1 MSVLANHQLRPAA
14 SSRAPTRRRAPAP
27 RVATVAHASSK
38 ESSDDDTSKT
48 THRENAVGALVAGVA
63 AASVALTAV
72 PNVALAKAKPVTETP
87 GASSTTELN
96 AAALYDK
103 VSAANQ
109 AKVATPSDDAEPA
122 VNQAGNASGPKKTT
136 RTFDSFADFKAEL
149 AEDMVTAPSTKK
161 EPKKP
166 TQKSFDA
173 TQASTKKESFATKL
187 AADAQKRAEDDA
199 KYAALRAEYEAKMDR
214 IRAERRLE
222 EKARVAQQNA
232 EVRAK
237 KEAAKAKSDEVAAK
251 NAAREAAFRAEQDAK
266 LAAKTAAQAKE
277 QKKNA
282 AGDKKR
288 AAASEKKAKEAAK
301 KKAESSAAAKKAKL
315 LKARK
320 ELVPGVNAPAPRAPE
335 KVPLA
340 PRLETTKPR
349 DVPAKE
355 PVAKTNPLLPEVQ
368 LAKKAPAEK
377 SASKK
382 APSQPASSSKKA
394 SAKASQSKKMPAPK
408 KKKKSSDSSPLTPLV
423 YLGLFYLA
431 YAFITDDE

>member
-27 RVATVAHASSK
+27 RVATVARASSK
-38 ESSDDDTSKT
+38 QSSPDDDDASKT
-48 THRENAVGALVAGVA
+48 HHRQNAVGALIAGVA

-72 PNVALAKAKPVTETP
+72 PDVALAKAKPATETP
-87 GASSTTELN
+87 GASAATELN

-109 AKVATPSDDAEPA
+109 AKVATPGSNDAEPA
-122 VNQAGNASGPKKTT
+122 VNQAGPKKAT
-136 RTFDSFADFKAEL
+136 RAFDSLADFKAEL
-149 AEDMVTAPSTKK
+149 AEDMVTTPSTAK

-166 TQKSFDA
+166 TQKTFDA
-173 TQASTKKESFATKL
+173 SSASTQKETFAAKL
-187 AADAQKRAEDDA
+187 DSSARKRAEDDA

-214 IRAERRLE
+214 IRAERRLQ
-222 EKARVAQQNA
+222 EKARVASQNA

-237 KEAAKAKSDEVAAK
+237 KDAAKAKSDEVALK

-266 LAAKTAAQAKE
+266 AAAKAAARAKE

-282 AGDKKR
+282 ASDKKA
-288 AAASEKKAKEAAK
+288 AAASEKKAREAAK
-301 KKAESSAAAKKAKL
+301 KKAEASAAAKKAKL
-315 LKARK
+315 LKAKK

-349 DVPAKE
+349 DVPAKA
-355 PVAKTNPLLPEVQ
+355 PVQKTNPLLPEVQ

-377 SASKK
+377 SEKTASKK
-382 APSQPASSSKKA
+382 ATSSSKKA
-394 SAKASQSKKMPAPK
+394 SQSKKAPSKKAPK
-408 KKKKSSDSSPLTPLV
+408 RKKNSDSSPLTPLV

-431 YAFITDDE
+431 YAFVTDDE

>member
-38 ESSDDDTSKT
+38 ESSDDDTSK

-109 AKVATPSDDAEPA
+109 AKVATPSNDAEP
-122 VNQAGNASGPKKTT
+122 NQAVVASSGPKKAT
-136 RTFDSFADFKAEL
+136 RAFDSFADFKAEL

-431 YAFITDDE
+431 YAFVTDDE

>member
-1 MSVLANHQLRPAA
+1 M
-14 SSRAPTRRRAPAP
+14 
-27 RVATVAHASSK
+27 
-38 ESSDDDTSKT
+38 
-48 THRENAVGALVAGVA
+48 GALIAGVA

-72 PNVALAKAKPVTETP
+72 PDVALAKAKPATETP
-87 GASSTTELN
+87 GASAATELN

-109 AKVATPSDDAEPA
+109 AKVATPPSVDAEP
-122 VNQAGNASGPKKTT
+122 NQAVVASSGPKKTT
-136 RTFDSFADFKAEL
+136 RAFDSLADFKAEL
-149 AEDMVTAPSTKK
+149 AEDMVTTPSTAK

-166 TQKSFDA
+166 TQKTFDA
-173 TQASTKKESFATKL
+173 SSASTQKETFAAKL
-187 AADAQKRAEDDA
+187 DSSARKRAEDDA

-214 IRAERRLE
+214 IRAERRLQ
-222 EKARVAQQNA
+222 EKARVASQNA

-237 KEAAKAKSDEVAAK
+237 KDAAKAKSDEVAAK

-266 LAAKTAAQAKE
+266 AAAKAAARAKE

-282 AGDKKR
+282 ASDKKA

-301 KKAESSAAAKKAKL
+301 KKAEASAAAKKAKL
-315 LKARK
+315 LKAKK

-349 DVPAKE
+349 DVPAKA
-355 PVAKTNPLLPEVQ
+355 PVRKTNPLLPEVQ
-368 LAKKAPAEK
+368 LAKKAPEK
-377 SASKK
+377 SEKAASKK
-382 APSQPASSSKKA
+382 ATSSSKKA
-394 SAKASQSKKMPAPK
+394 SQSKKAPSKKAPK
-408 KKKKSSDSSPLTPLV
+408 KKKNSDSSPLTPLV

-431 YAFITDDE
+431 YAFVTDDE

>member
-1 MSVLANHQLRPAA
+1 M
-14 SSRAPTRRRAPAP
+14 
-27 RVATVAHASSK
+27 
-38 ESSDDDTSKT
+38 
-48 THRENAVGALVAGVA
+48 GALIAGVA

-72 PNVALAKAKPVTETP
+72 PDVALAKAKPATETP
-87 GASSTTELN
+87 GASAATELN

-109 AKVATPSDDAEPA
+109 AKVATPPSVDAEP
-122 VNQAGNASGPKKTT
+122 NQAVVASSGPKKTT
-136 RTFDSFADFKAEL
+136 RAFDSLADFKAEL
-149 AEDMVTAPSTKK
+149 AEDMVTTPSTAK

-166 TQKSFDA
+166 TQKTFDA
-173 TQASTKKESFATKL
+173 SSASTQKETFAAKL
-187 AADAQKRAEDDA
+187 DSSARKRAEDDA

-214 IRAERRLE
+214 IRAERRLQ
-222 EKARVAQQNA
+222 EKARVAAQNA

-237 KEAAKAKSDEVAAK
+237 KDAAKAKSDEVAAK

-266 LAAKTAAQAKE
+266 AAAKAAARAKE

-282 AGDKKR
+282 ASDKKA

-301 KKAESSAAAKKAKL
+301 KKAEASAAAKKAKL
-315 LKARK
+315 LKAKK

-349 DVPAKE
+349 DVPAKA
-355 PVAKTNPLLPEVQ
+355 PVRKTNPLLPEVQ

-377 SASKK
+377 SEKTASKK
-382 APSQPASSSKKA
+382 ATSSSKKA
-394 SAKASQSKKMPAPK
+394 SQSKKAPSKKAPK
-408 KKKKSSDSSPLTPLV
+408 KKKNSDSSPLTPLV

-431 YAFITDDE
+431 YAFVTDDE